1 VTTSKAIPAGASA
14 PLEPGVT
21 VAGEAV
27 AAGAGVAGEAVAGGV
42 DDPAG
47 VAPAA
52 GGAVA
57 NGTAGIDGEGLPTR
71 GPQPMATSAIAQVM
85 SAARGRDRRAMAQ
98 MLPSSPMKAWELDHV
113 KGIRAAAGRP
123 YHEFLSV
130 PDLSA
135 GLYVLEVGAPD
146 LQQPHTEDELYV
158 VMEGR
163 ARVTVG
169 QEVREVSAGS
179 LVFVAA
185 TEPHHFHDI
194 VERLV
199 LVVVFGPAE
208 GSRRAGV

>member
-1 VTTSKAIPAGASA
+1 M
-14 PLEPGVT
+14 
-21 VAGEAV
+21 AGEAV

-71 GPQPMATSAIAQVM
+71 GPQPMATSAIAIAIAPVL
-85 SAARGRDRRAMAQ
+85 SALGGRDRRAMVQ

>member
-1 VTTSKAIPAGASA
+1 M
-14 PLEPGVT
+14 
-21 VAGEAV
+21 AGEAV
-27 AAGAGVAGEAVAGGV
+27 AAGAGVACEAVAGGV

-57 NGTAGIDGEGLPTR
+57 NGAAGIDGDGLPTR
-71 GPQPMATSAIAQVM
+71 GPQPMATSAIAPVM

-179 LVFVAA
+179 LIFVAA

-199 LVVVFGPAE
+199 LVVAFGPAE

>member
-1 VTTSKAIPAGASA
+1 M
-14 PLEPGVT
+14 
-21 VAGEAV
+21 AGEAV
-27 AAGAGVAGEAVAGGV
+27 AAGTGVAGEAAAGGV

-57 NGTAGIDGEGLPTR
+57 NGTAGIDGDGLPTR
-71 GPQPMATSAIAQVM
+71 GPQPMATSAIAPVM

-130 PDLSA
+130 PGLSA

-169 QEVREVSAGS
+169 QEARDVSAGS

-199 LVVVFGPAE
+199 LVVAFGPAE

>member
-1 VTTSKAIPAGASA
+1 
-14 PLEPGVT
+14 

-27 AAGAGVAGEAVAGGV
+27 AAGAGVACEAVAGGVDDPAGGV

-57 NGTAGIDGEGLPTR
+57 NGAAGIDGDGLPTR
-71 GPQPMATSAIAQVM
+71 GPQPMATSAIAPVM

-179 LVFVAA
+179 LIFVAA

-199 LVVVFGPAE
+199 LVVAFGPAE

>member
-1 VTTSKAIPAGASA
+1 MGAFDDS
-14 PLEPGVT
+14 V
-21 VAGEAV
+21 AV
-27 AAGAGVAGEAVAGGV
+27 A
-42 DDPAG
+42 P
-47 VAPAA
+47 PT

-57 NGTAGIDGEGLPTR
+57 DETAGIDGTADIDGDGLPPR
-71 GPQPMATSAIAQVM
+71 GPQPVAASASAIAPVM
-85 SAARGRDRRAMAQ
+85 SAARGWVRRAMAQ
-98 MLPSSPMKAWELDHV
+98 MLPSSPMKAWELDDV
-113 KGIRAAAGRP
+113 REVRAATGRP
-123 YHEFLSV
+123 YHEFLSM

-146 LQQPHTEDELYV
+146 PQRPHTEDELYV

-169 QEVREVSAGS
+169 QELREVSAGS

-185 TEPHHFHDI
+185 TEPHRFHDI

>member
-14 PLEPGVT
+14 PFEPGVT

-47 VAPAA
+47 VAPAT
-52 GGAVA
+52 GGAVG
-57 NGTAGIDGEGLPTR
+57 NGTAGIDGEGLPIR
-71 GPQPMATSAIAQVM
+71 GPQPMATSAIAPVM

-199 LVVVFGPAE
+199 LVVAFGPAE
-208 GSRRAGV
+208 GSRRAGA

>member
-1 VTTSKAIPAGASA
+1 M
-14 PLEPGVT
+14 
-21 VAGEAV
+21 
-27 AAGAGVAGEAVAGGV
+27 AGAGVAGEAVAGGV

-47 VAPAA
+47 VAPAAGGAVAPAA

-71 GPQPMATSAIAQVM
+71 GPQPMATSAIAPMM
-85 SAARGRDRRAMAQ
+85 SALRGRDRRAMAQ
-98 MLPSSPMKAWELDHV
+98 MLPSSPMKAWVLDHV